1 MRDRALRGL
10 ILAASAIALVGAAPL
25 AAQAPAGITLVLEPP
40 ASLVEGDG
48 AEVIVVARISPP
60 NDLPLLVTP
69 RSEGSAVSV
78 VRGRLLRADAASPE
92 AADLQFR
99 VPIVAHSAG
108 TSVLRVRAA
117 GWICAERCRQAIAE
131 ESVVLRVHR
140 RSP

>member
-1 MRDRALRGL
+1 M
-10 ILAASAIALVGAAPL
+10 AAVSAIALVFAVTAS
-25 AAQAPAGITLVLEPP
+25 AQAPAGITLTLEPP
-40 ASLVEGDG
+40 SSLVEGDG
-48 AEVIVVARISPP
+48 AEVLVVARISPP

-92 AADLQFR
+92 SAELRFR

-117 GWICAERCRQAIAE
+117 GWICDDRCRSAIAE
-131 ESVVLRVHR
+131 ESVVLRVTR